1 MRVGFAEAAAGFK
14 SWMEKLNKEIAH
26 LEGSLEDQFKTLKEK
41 RAEKSATGTEKFEAA
56 KAAHEKLAE
65 AGITDNKHTAL
76 TLPQLKL
83 EWEGKSKKQMTNY
96 FSKHI

>member
-1 MRVGFAEAAAGFK
+1 
-14 SWMEKLNKEIAH
+14 MEKLNKEIAH